1 MIIKVEQNLSRKG
14 LISAKKMVGYM
25 ERNLVA
31 GLKSLLLGL
40 VVLVCSDHA
49 YARDVNYSGSEIPVY
64 VTPGEPTQ
72 ITFPSKIS
80 GGFKRK
86 HTSLALERQGNFLV
100 VFAQPEIPYE
110 GEALLVHLDDKRS
123 YAIRILPSDD
133 DNGRD
138 EFIKIKDLREDEG
151 VEGNGTPDNKF
162 PVAGYAHPSIVPGL
176 MREMILI
183 SEFGK
188 RGGIQGYSRSNR
200 FTGETILHDGTISA
214 KIKEMFLGSNLWGY
228 VVEVENLVDTT
239 YKINPAAFRLDGTRA
254 VMAERWELSPRPE
267 TAEQSLANAHKAK
280 VYIVTKAAK
289 K

>member
-1 MIIKVEQNLSRKG
+1 MNAFLRSSLKILILS
-14 LISAKKMVGYM
+14 L
-25 ERNLVA
+25 
-31 GLKSLLLGL
+31 
-40 VVLVCSDHA
+40 VLVSLGSLAH
-49 YARDVNYSGSEIPVY
+49 ARDVNYSGNEIPVY

-123 YAIRILPSDD
+123 YAVRILPADD

-162 PVAGYAHPSIVPGL
+162 PNAGYAPPTIVPGL
-176 MREMILI
+176 MREMVLI
-183 SEFGK
+183 TEFGK
-188 RGGIQGYSRSNR
+188 RGGIQGYSRSNTY
-200 FTGETILHDGTISA
+200 TGETVLHDGTIQA

-228 VVEVENLVDTT
+228 VIEVENLLDTS

-254 VMAERWELSPRPE
+254 VMAERWELSARPE
-267 TAEQSLANAHKAK
+267 TSEQLLANAHKAK
-280 VYIVTKAAK
+280 VYIVTKALK
-289 K
+289 R

>member
-1 MIIKVEQNLSRKG
+1 
-14 LISAKKMVGYM
+14 MVGFFST
-25 ERNLVA
+25 N
-31 GLKSLLLGL
+31 
-40 VVLVCSDHA
+40 VL
-49 YARDVNYSGSEIPVY
+49 ARDVNYGGNEIPVY

-72 ITFPSKIS
+72 ITFPSKIT

-123 YAIRILPSDD
+123 YALRVLPADD

-138 EFIKIKDLREDEG
+138 EFIKIKDIREDEG
-151 VEGNGTPDNKF
+151 EEGSGTPDNKF
-162 PVAGYAHPSIVPGL
+162 PVAGYAPPSIVPGL
-176 MREMILI
+176 MREMVLI

-200 FTGETILHDGTISA
+200 FTGETLMHDGTIQA

-228 VVEVENLVDTT
+228 VVEVENLLDTT
-239 YKINPAAFRLDGTRA
+239 YKINPAAFRLDGTRG

-267 TAEQSLANAHKAK
+267 TAEQSLANTHKAK
-280 VYIVTKAAK
+280 VYIITKALK
-289 K
+289 R